1 MSTIMD
7 GDGNYACVL
16 LRNLIS
22 KGSFNLNKLVRIPPR
37 VYAYGGICR
46 KGGAP

>member
-22 KGSFNLNKLVRIPPR
+22 KGYLSATLRQGR
-37 VYAYGGICR
+37 
-46 KGGAP
+46 